1 MHHKRAHT
9 RLEYLECYGEE
20 LGEEV
25 WSQALPVPPVP
36 EISVHDVKR
45 AISDDIELAEAMTTL
60 GFDLEL
66 ASIIEQKLKID
77 TARQNKLAE
86 RISVTRLRKLY
97 RNIANI
103 RREELD
109 VEHLLPSATFSLV
122 RALHDDSLTPH
133 VETLALGNLEEVD
146 AARARLVGSQSKLRA
161 MEGTMIAG
169 VGHTDDSLQTMQHIF
184 DDLIAQRDGERAMLK
199 AYIGSAAQEFGAL
212 NTSLKLETYPPTLT
226 QPAIDPNPYHRSPSR
241 SVCGT
246 QGTWETADG
255 FGYVEDGTGGAGGRR
270 GCL

>member
-109 VEHLLPSATFSLV
+109 VEHLLPSATFSL
-122 RALHDDSLTPH
+122 
-133 VETLALGNLEEVD
+133 
-146 AARARLVGSQSKLRA
+146 ARDLFHKTIVPR
-161 MEGTMIAG
+161 
-169 VGHTDDSLQTMQHIF
+169 HI
-184 DDLIAQRDGERAMLK
+184 
-199 AYIGSAAQEFGAL
+199 
-212 NTSLKLETYPPTLT
+212 
-226 QPAIDPNPYHRSPSR
+226 
-241 SVCGT
+241 
-246 QGTWETADG
+246 
-255 FGYVEDGTGGAGGRR
+255 
-270 GCL
+270 